1 LVSQGTKKRIA
12 VYDES
17 TNSWHEFIASGSTIP
32 LMESGIDVA
41 AVRARVVKSSTEKR
55 MGAVVPLIPLPMDD
69 SAFTQAASIIKKH
82 PAQDVFVVVDSDTIK
97 IPNLE
102 TDKKLRNW
110 IRFLKGN
117 GAKVLGKVNTGFA
130 VGEMDTVI
138 DLALDRWETQYPDI
152 DGIYLD
158 NVAQYERT
166 TQGFY
171 KPLVEDIR
179 KQGFKYVV
187 GSLGTAIPEI
197 NTTPEN
203 VEALVRDVDF
213 DVLILYEGKNFPESA
228 VFAQGWMQKYPRSK
242 LGIIV
247 TGVDADENVQKMQ
260 DWVMQIVG
268 THKAVGY
275 VYVNSDPGA
284 RDNNPYR
291 SLSSLFDVQL
301 QTMDMLAEAEGN
313 TKTRADAKAFETPS
327 PSLEYSRPRP
337 EGELSVKFIEPTQNT
352 VRDLE
357 KDVNGI
363 RKIYPDAT
371 AVSDF
376 QQWFFNERDPTKDP
390 QFKDW
395 ENSNLRRMQDG
406 SNAWYVD
413 GSGKSKGQVRIA
425 GWSKKGT
432 YWEDA
437 TELTIYFKW
446 LNDLK
451 TGTPGKYFQVY
462 LRGGDHSN
470 QKGRGGEASC
480 YKARIT
486 TTGQVYLVKE
496 IQHDPPGYTNNIPG
510 RKITFPKGSIKG
522 QWVGMKLVVYNIRET
537 GTDGKVYVKVECW
550 IDSTCTAKDGSLDIS
565 KQKWV
570 KTAEHVDRGGWR
582 CKDMKKPT
590 KYPSVDYNSKTP
602 DVRQPDE
609 IISKPGGTKD
619 GNLGAYR
626 TDNRATCFR
635 YFNIR
640 QIQNPSHAD

>member
-1 LVSQGTKKRIA
+1 M
-12 VYDES
+12 
-17 TNSWHEFIASGSTIP
+17 NF
-32 LMESGIDVA
+32 
-41 AVRARVVKSSTEKR
+41 
-55 MGAVVPLIPLPMDD
+55 
-69 SAFTQAASIIKKH
+69 
-82 PAQDVFVVVDSDTIK
+82 
-97 IPNLE
+97 
-102 TDKKLRNW
+102 
-110 IRFLKGN
+110 
-117 GAKVLGKVNTGFA
+117 
-130 VGEMDTVI
+130 
-138 DLALDRWETQYPDI
+138 
-152 DGIYLD
+152 
-158 NVAQYERT
+158 
-166 TQGFY
+166 
-171 KPLVEDIR
+171 IR
-179 KQGFKYVV
+179 KDRGFKYVV

-197 NTTPEN
+197 NTNPEN
-203 VEALVRDVDF
+203 VEALVRDVGF
-213 DVLILYEGKNFPESA
+213 DVLILYEGKNLPEPA

-268 THKAVGY
+268 TYKAIGY

-313 TKTRADAKAFETPS
+313 TNTRADAKAFETPS
-327 PSLEYSRPRP
+327 PSLEYSLETISGGTGATGGTRAKHVR
-337 EGELSVKFIEPTQNT
+337 QT

-371 AVSDF
+371 AVSDS

-413 GSGKSKGQVRIA
+413 GGGAKSKGQVRIA

-432 YWEDA
+432 YWDDA

-451 TGTPGKYFQVY
+451 TGAPGKYFQTY

-510 RKITFPKGSIKG
+510 RKITFPKGSMKG

-537 GTDGKVYVKVECW
+537 GSDGKVYVKVECW
-550 IDSTCTAKDGSLDIS
+550 IDSTCTGKDGSLDIS
-565 KQKWV
+565 KQKWIKAV
-570 KTAEHVDRGGWR
+570 EHVDRGGWR

-635 YFNIR
+635 YFSIR